1 MKERLGGDSM
11 FKETLN
17 QAIQYYKTFHYIL
30 IVDEN
35 GVIEYSSM
43 YDKHRGG
50 FINEDITGMHILEV
64 YPSLNPNEST
74 VLECLKEGKIIY
86 DSLQKIDNFQGETSY
101 FLNTDFPIISNGK
114 AIGVIE
120 TSKKLKEDEYKK
132 LLNKSQYTQK
142 DLYTVDDII
151 TIDPALKDIKN
162 RILQISNSTSPVLI
176 VGNTGTGKDM
186 VAQSIH
192 NHSYR
197 CHKPFIVQNCA
208 AIPTNLLESI
218 FFGTV
223 KGAFTGA
230 ENSKG
235 LFEAANN
242 GTLFLDEINSMD
254 VYLQS
259 KLLRVVE
266 EKKFRPIGSTKAK
279 NVDVRIIA
287 ALNVD
292 PLKEVR
298 EGRLRE
304 DLYYR
309 LGVLQLHLPSLKDRK
324 DDIIY
329 LTNHFI
335 QQYNE
340 TFSKD
345 VRGLS
350 DLARQIF
357 LDYPWNGNVRELQN
371 VIEYIF
377 NFIDNDLIQVNDLP
391 NYLYTGEQKES
402 RKSNMLDFNVMENLH
417 KYSLKALVDNYE
429 KYIIQEA
436 ISNTD
441 NLASAANLLKIS
453 PSLLQYKLNKY
464 KLK

>member
-1 MKERLGGDSM
+1 M

-142 DLYTVDDII
+142 DLCTVDDII

-162 RILQISNSTSPVLI
+162 RILQISNSSSPVLI

-357 LDYPWNGNVRELQN
+357 LDHPWNGNVRELQN